1 MKRRIL
7 LGLLALLLAV
17 GCFGTVRAALAD
29 DTIYTEGTLYYKII
43 NESITITGCFG
54 KDEEVEVPNMIAG
67 IPVNTIGTGAFM
79 ENEYIKTL
87 KLPDTISK
95 IEHDAI
101 REDIYVIYNANTDH
115 PQDYPTELILSNMD
129 PKPTEQP
136 TAAPTPEPAPTAAT
150 GTGTEDDEPSQSAE
164 ATQKPT
170 ATTATA
176 TPAVTPDQG
185 DEVQPSN
192 LIETDV
198 DDEEDDTPAPNTQAP
213 AEETQQPVA
222 EATEAPAAE
231 ATAMPVSEKDV
242 TAAPETTNAPET
254 PVKPAEQPKNLTW
267 LWITLGA
274 AVAAGGTAAGAV
286 AVKRS
291 KKK

>member
-54 KDEEVEVPNMIAG
+54 KDEEVEVPAMIAG
-67 IPVNTIGTGAFM
+67 IPVNTIGTGAFW
-79 ENEYIKTL
+79 ENDVIKTL

-115 PQDYPTELILSNMD
+115 PQDYPTDLILGNLD
-129 PKPTEQP
+129 PVTDTPS
-136 TAAPTPEPAPTAAT
+136 PEPEPTAAT
-150 GTGTEDDEPSQSAE
+150 GTGTEDDEPSQSAA

-170 ATTATA
+170 ATTAPA

-231 ATAMPVSEKDV
+231 ATAMPVSGEDV